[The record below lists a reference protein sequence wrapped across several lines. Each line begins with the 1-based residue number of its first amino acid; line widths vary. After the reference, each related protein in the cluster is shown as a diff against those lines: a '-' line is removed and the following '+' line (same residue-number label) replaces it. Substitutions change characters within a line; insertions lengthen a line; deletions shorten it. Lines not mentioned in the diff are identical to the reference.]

1 MPWCLHLVH
10 ALTHLRPVFICGSV
24 QTDTNTSLSPWRAI
38 HKGAVMAMLGF
49 FLFHTLWPILEDNV
63 VCIYYFLSESLEL
76 KADI

>member
-10 ALTHLRPVFICGSV
+10 SVTHLRPVFICGSV
-24 QTDTNTSLSPWRAI
+24 QTGINTSLSPCRAI
-38 HKGAVMAMLGF
+38 HKGAVTAMLGF

-63 VCIYYFLSESLEL
+63 VYIYYFLFEILGL